1 MSTGVD
7 STVERTKS
15 REASLLRLAG
25 PGLIVAATGIGAGD
39 VISATVGGARY
50 GEALLWAIVV
60 GAFFKFILNESVAR
74 FQLATGLTALES
86 WAAYLPGWVRVY
98 FGTYLV
104 LWTVAVSAA
113 LANACGL
120 GISNL
125 TRGAVPQSWGAV
137 AHALFGFAFVLVGG
151 FSGFEKAMRIL
162 IGAMFFSI
170 VACAVMTF
178 TEPAAFF
185 RGLVVPRIPPGGA
198 AYLLSLIG
206 GIGGSVTLLSY
217 NYWLREENMT
227 GPEHVG
233 FVRKDLGLAY
243 SFTAIFGVSIMT
255 IAGRAFHARG
265 IPLTDSEAVPRMAE
279 MLGSTVGPIGFY
291 VYSLGF
297 WAAVF
302 ASLLG
307 VWQSVPYL
315 YADFY
320 ALWKNVSPSER
331 AEMTRVSST
340 PYRIALAFISMAPL
354 PFAFLGRP
362 IFIIVAFTIV
372 GSLFLPFLAA
382 TLLWLDRKVP
392 WPGAVPR
399 TSRLT
404 TALLALILVLFVAIG
419 AREVMQAF
427 SSSNPLRDGR
437 SRLVQR
443 LDDDV
448 EKKWSLART
457 GSPRSPTRALRVFRP
472 AAPRAHTLARL
483 RRGPSPRNRRNSTC
497 RLDPSVPP

>member
-1 MSTGVD
+1 VSAG
-7 STVERTKS
+7 S
-15 REASLLRLAG
+15 RRATDASLLRLAG

-39 VISATVGGARY
+39 VVSATVGGARY
-50 GEALLWAIVV
+50 GEALLWAIVL
-60 GAFFKFILNESVAR
+60 GAFFKFVLNESVAR
-74 FQLATGLTALES
+74 YQLATGLTALES

-104 LWTVAVSAA
+104 LWTIAVSAA

-125 TRGAVPQSWGAV
+125 TGGAVPQSWGAV
-137 AHALFGFAFVLVGG
+137 AHSLFGCAFVLVGG
-151 FSGFEKAMRIL
+151 FSGFEKAMRVL

-170 VACAVMTF
+170 VACAAVTF
-178 TEPAAFF
+178 AEPAAFF
-185 RGLVVPRIPPGGA
+185 QGLIIPRIPPGGA

-227 GPEHVG
+227 GPEHVH

-243 SFTAIFGVSIMT
+243 SFTALFGISIMM
-255 IAGRAFHARG
+255 IASRAFHATG
-265 IPLTDSEAVPRMAE
+265 IPLTDSEAVPRMAQ
-279 MLGSTVGPIGFY
+279 MLGATVGPLGFY
-291 VYSLGF
+291 VYSIGF

-320 ALWKNVSPSER
+320 ALWKKVSPSER
-331 AEMTRVSST
+331 EELTRVTST
-340 PYRIALAFISMAPL
+340 PYRIALAFISIAPL

-362 IFIIVAFTIV
+362 IVIIVGFTIV

-382 TLLWLDRKVP
+382 TLLWLDRKLP
-392 WPGAVPR
+392 FTSAVPR
-399 TSRLT
+399 NSRLT
-404 TALLALILVLFVAIG
+404 NALLALILVLFVLIG

-427 SSSNPLRDGR
+427 
-437 SRLVQR
+437 
-443 LDDDV
+443 
-448 EKKWSLART
+448 
-457 GSPRSPTRALRVFRP
+457 
-472 AAPRAHTLARL
+472 
-483 RRGPSPRNRRNSTC
+483 
-497 RLDPSVPP
+497 